1 MGQNIDALLSSN
13 IGQPMAQ
20 IFFQSFG
27 KNGTLALWAVVVT
40 VQSVLS
46 LEYHLLHV

>member
-1 MGQNIDALLSSN
+1 MGNDIEALLGSD

-27 KNGTLALWAVVVT
+27 QKGALAIWIVVVI
-40 VQSVLS
+40 VQ
-46 LEYHLLHV
+46 